1 MSLKWGLLS
10 CIARRFPTTF
20 LPVTLMRLKLYCNRY
35 AHFKDALVCSVN
47 CLYRTRCQD
56 FALFYDEH
64 RETVETL
71 VTDYYA
77 GRRGDTEKLSSA
89 VTASRSLPIV
99 PVARPIANAVDM
111 RELISLEVKQEMA
124 EAAYIWID
132 KEGRAELLGH
142 EEVLRRAARGTKPQT
157 IYKVA
162 QEMELKFQLVPRK
175 RIERARRLAEVEEE
189 RAVAR
194 RTRRTTAKAAAS
206 LPAFDETD
214 EDAALSPDLA
224 PPAVAPRRAAR
235 RRTLKAVS

>member
-1 MSLKWGLLS
+1 MG
-10 CIARRFPTTF
+10 
-20 LPVTLMRLKLYCNRY
+20 LKLYCNRY

-64 RETVETL
+64 RESVDTL
-71 VTDYYA
+71 VGDYYA
-77 GRRGDTEKLSSA
+77 GRRAHEERVAPPVAT
-89 VTASRSLPIV
+89 SRSLPVV
-99 PVARPIANAVDM
+99 PVARPIATAVDM
-111 RELISLEVKQEMA
+111 RELIRLEVKQEMA

-132 KEGRAELLGH
+132 KEGRAELLGQD
-142 EEVLRRAARGTKPQT
+142 EVLRRASRGTKPQT

-194 RTRRTTAKAAAS
+194 RTRRTTARTAA
-206 LPAFDETD
+206 PQAFDELD
-214 EDAALSPDLA
+214 EETPAALP
-224 PPAVAPRRAAR
+224 VAAGNAAARRPR

>member
-1 MSLKWGLLS
+1 MG
-10 CIARRFPTTF
+10 
-20 LPVTLMRLKLYCNRY
+20 LKLYCNRY

-64 RETVETL
+64 REAVDTL
-71 VTDYYA
+71 VGDYYA
-77 GRRGDTEKLSSA
+77 GRRANERAAPA
-89 VTASRSLPIV
+89 VATSRSLPV
-99 PVARPIANAVDM
+99 MPVAKPIATAVDM
-111 RELISLEVKQEMA
+111 RELIRLEVKQEMA

-142 EEVLRRAARGTKPQT
+142 DEVLRRASRGTKPQT

-189 RAVAR
+189 RATAR
-194 RTRRTTAKAAAS
+194 RTRRTTARTAA
-206 LPAFDETD
+206 PQAFDELEEETAP
-214 EDAALSPDLA
+214 AANIA
-224 PPAVAPRRAAR
+224 ANAAPRRPR

>member
-1 MSLKWGLLS
+1 MG
-10 CIARRFPTTF
+10 
-20 LPVTLMRLKLYCNRY
+20 LKLYCNRY

-64 RETVETL
+64 RETVDTL
-71 VTDYYA
+71 VGDYYT
-77 GRRGDTEKLSSA
+77 GRRAGEKA
-89 VTASRSLPIV
+89 APTVATSRSLPV
-99 PVARPIANAVDM
+99 VQVARPIATAVDM
-111 RELISLEVKQEMA
+111 RELIRLEVKQEMA

-132 KEGRAELLGH
+132 KEGRAELLGQD
-142 EEVLRRAARGTKPQT
+142 EVLRRASRGTKPQT

-194 RTRRTTAKAAAS
+194 RTRRTTARTAAAAPQAFAE
-206 LPAFDETD
+206 LEEETPATGI
-214 EDAALSPDLA
+214 AAA
-224 PPAVAPRRAAR
+224 AGHAAPRRTR

>member
-1 MSLKWGLLS
+1 MG
-10 CIARRFPTTF
+10 
-20 LPVTLMRLKLYCNRY
+20 LKLYCNRY

-64 RETVETL
+64 RESVDTL
-71 VTDYYA
+71 VGDYYA
-77 GRRGDTEKLSSA
+77 GRRANEKAASSPVA
-89 VTASRSLPIV
+89 TSRSLPV
-99 PVARPIANAVDM
+99 VQVAKPIATAVDM
-111 RELISLEVKQEMA
+111 RELIRLEVKQEMA

-132 KEGRAELLGH
+132 KEGRAELLAQD
-142 EEVLRRAARGTKPQT
+142 EVLRRASRGTKPQT

-194 RTRRTTAKAAAS
+194 RTRRTTARTAA
-206 LPAFDETD
+206 PQAFDEID
-214 EDAALSPDLA
+214 EEAPATGVAPVAA
-224 PPAVAPRRAAR
+224 APRRTR

>member
-1 MSLKWGLLS
+1 MG
-10 CIARRFPTTF
+10 
-20 LPVTLMRLKLYCNRY
+20 LKLYCNRY
-35 AHFKDALVCSVN
+35 EHFKDALVCSVN

-64 RETVETL
+64 RESVDTL
-71 VTDYYA
+71 VGDYYA
-77 GRRGDTEKLSSA
+77 GRRAGERAAPA
-89 VTASRSLPIV
+89 VATSRSLPVV
-99 PVARPIANAVDM
+99 PVARPIAQAVDM
-111 RELISLEVKQEMA
+111 RELIRLEVKQEMA

-132 KEGRAELLGH
+132 KEGRAELLGQD
-142 EEVLRRAARGTKPQT
+142 EVLRRASRGTKPQT

-194 RTRRTTAKAAAS
+194 RTRRTTARTAAPQALGDLEEENPATVIAAAS
-206 LPAFDETD
+206 T
-214 EDAALSPDLA
+214 
-224 PPAVAPRRAAR
+224 APRRTR

>member
-1 MSLKWGLLS
+1 MG
-10 CIARRFPTTF
+10 
-20 LPVTLMRLKLYCNRY
+20 LKLYCNRY

-47 CLYRTRCQD
+47 CIYRTRCQD

-64 RETVETL
+64 REVVDAL
-71 VTDYYA
+71 VGDYYA
-77 GRRGDTEKLSSA
+77 GRRAAQDKPAPA
-89 VTASRSLPIV
+89 VAASRVLPVVQSLK
-99 PVARPIANAVDM
+99 PIATAVDM
-111 RELISLEVKQEMA
+111 RELIRLEVKQEMA
-124 EAAYIWID
+124 EATYIWID
-132 KEGRAELLGH
+132 KDGRAELLGQ

-194 RTRRTTAKAAAS
+194 RTRRTSAKPATAQEAFDELDEATAATTNIAAAS
-206 LPAFDETD
+206 SA
-214 EDAALSPDLA
+214 A
-224 PPAVAPRRAAR
+224 PPRRTR